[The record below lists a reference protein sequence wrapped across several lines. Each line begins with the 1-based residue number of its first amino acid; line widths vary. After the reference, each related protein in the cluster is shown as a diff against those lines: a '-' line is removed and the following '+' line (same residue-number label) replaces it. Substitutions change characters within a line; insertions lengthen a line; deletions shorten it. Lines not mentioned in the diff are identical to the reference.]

1 MLPQINENMTV
12 NELTR
17 LNDVLRK
24 NSSDMLAKSQSEV
37 GYQSGIG
44 SAVGGGSLAPIVPQS
59 IESVLASATFTMN
72 DLVLWQKLP
81 KVQVTNTIHEYAVIN
96 EHGQD
101 LDPFISEGGG
111 GSDFGS
117 SLSSYERRSVKI
129 KYMAERR
136 QISDVANLVGII
148 GANPNALAEE
158 TERGTMSLMRKV
170 ENQLFWGDEEA
181 NSRGFDGI
189 LKQIERP
196 GTSENDLQ
204 LSALSDNTHDV
215 GGALA
220 GFQLAQTMNDVLG
233 ELHSA
238 PRFGRPDVVFVE
250 PRVYSQMIRASIESG
265 RNDQLLVTG
274 AGSTATFGAGPQ
286 VHIMGPMGPVPVLS
300 APFLHRQFKAPS
312 AASSSASPTLNAA
325 AANLSALADA
335 AGQAG
340 GLDNAKFYKYKVVGV
355 SQAGYSAPLV
365 VDDGAGGGVQPTGDG
380 LQFSLGAL
388 GAMKGGYYRIY
399 RSAGAAAA
407 GDVDLDS
414 CVLIAEIPTDPGQND
429 GSVTFKD
436 RGVERHSCGRALF
449 MQMDQNVVE
458 FARLLDFLRRPLAE
472 TSAAKQFLLMLFGSP
487 IVKVP
492 QKCFTLRGIPYTE
505 VF

>member
-1 MLPQINENMTV
+1 MLPNVNDTMTV

-24 NSSDMLAKSQSEV
+24 NSNDMLAKSQSNV
-37 GYQSGIG
+37 GYQTAAVPSGE
-44 SAVGGGSLAPIVPQS
+44 SLSPIVPQS

-111 GSDFGS
+111 GADFGS
-117 SLSSYERRSVKI
+117 SLTSYERRSVKI

-170 ENQLFWGDEEA
+170 ENQLFWGDETA

-196 GTSENDLQ
+196 SHGENDLR
-204 LSALSDNTHDV
+204 LSDLSDNTHDV

-312 AASSSASPTLNAA
+312 AASSTSAPALGAV
-325 AANLSALADA
+325 AANIADPA
-335 AGQAG
+335 DGAGQAG
-340 GLDNAKFYKYKVVGV
+340 GLDAAEFYKYKVIGV
-355 SQAGYSAPLV
+355 SQSGYSAPVTL
-365 VDDGAGGGVQPTGDG
+365 DDGAGAGVSPNADG
-380 LQFSLGAL
+380 LGFSLGAS
-388 GAMKGGYYRIY
+388 ADMVGGYYRIY

-407 GDVDLDS
+407 DQVDLDS
-414 CVLIAEIPTDPGQND
+414 CVLVAEVPAEANGGLI
-429 GSVTFKD
+429 FLD

-487 IVKVP
+487 VVKVP
-492 QKCFTLRGIPYTE
+492 RKCFTLRGIPYTE